1 MEDMLLLLF
10 SLEDFFALVALFVGC
25 FTSTFCLRQCY
36 LQNRTLHQNVT
47 DTYRPS
53 INKLLVE
60 TYPMAA
66 RQPQRLRL
74 FRRIQHTDGEMD
86 TYGSFVLDR
95 VA

>member
-25 FTSTFCLRQCY
+25 FTSAYCLRQCY

-53 INKLLVE
+53 INTLLVE
-60 TYPMAA
+60 TYPLAA
-66 RQPQRLRL
+66 RQPQRHRL

>member
-1 MEDMLLLLF
+1 MEDMLLLLL

-25 FTSTFCLRQCY
+25 FTSVFCLRQCY
-36 LQNRTLHQNVT
+36 LQNRALHQNVT

-53 INKLLVE
+53 INTLLVE

>member
-25 FTSTFCLRQCY
+25 FTSAFCLRQCC
-36 LQNRTLHQNVT
+36 LQNRALHQNVT

-53 INKLLVE
+53 INTLLVE

-86 TYGSFVLDR
+86 TYDSFVLDR

>member
-25 FTSTFCLRQCY
+25 FTSAFCLRQCY
-36 LQNRTLHQNVT
+36 LQNRALHQNAS

-53 INKLLVE
+53 INLLLVE

-74 FRRIQHTDGEMD
+74 FRRLQHTDGEMG
-86 TYGSFVLDR
+86 TYDSFVLDR
-95 VA
+95 LA